1 VKSLSQVRPRVPAL
15 IFCLFLSSLGAF
27 AQDNSLNSVAT
38 SPEPGG
44 KLDEPIAPIAPANPV
59 SPRPGTPPGTIDK
72 RLFGVIPNYRADQ
85 IQAVYTPISTREKFA
100 IARSDSFDWPNY
112 FLLAGYALQSQIAS
126 GGFKHSGGLEGF
138 GEFYARAMADQVIGS
153 YVTEA
158 MLPSLLHE
166 DPRFFRLGIGSV
178 WHRAYY
184 ASTRVFVVR
193 LDNGGTRF
201 NISEVVGNIGVV
213 AVSTFYYPNSQ
224 SAGEAAERYGMA
236 LGNDAIS
243 NLLTEFWPDVKR
255 RLPFLR
261 RKA

>member
-1 VKSLSQVRPRVPAL
+1 VKPLNQVRLRVPVL
-15 IFCLFLSSLGAF
+15 IFCLFPVLGGLGAF
-27 AQDNSLNSVAT
+27 AQDAPALPAGSPTSVA
-38 SPEPGG
+38 
-44 KLDEPIAPIAPANPV
+44 DEPIAPIAPANAQPV
-59 SPRPGTPPGTIDK
+59 SPRPGTIDK

-126 GGFKHSGGLEGF
+126 GGFKHSGGMEGF

-158 MLPSLLHE
+158 VLPSLLHE

-184 ASTRVFVVR
+184 ATTRVFVVR
-193 LDNGGTRF
+193 LDDGGTRF
-201 NISEVVGNIGVV
+201 NISEIVGNMGVT
-213 AVSTFYYPNSQ
+213 AVSSFYYPNSQ

-255 RLPFLR
+255 RLPFLH